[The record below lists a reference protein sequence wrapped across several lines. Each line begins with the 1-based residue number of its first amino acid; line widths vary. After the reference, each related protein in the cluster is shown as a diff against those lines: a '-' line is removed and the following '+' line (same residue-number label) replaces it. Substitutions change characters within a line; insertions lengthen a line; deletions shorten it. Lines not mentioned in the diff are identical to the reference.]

1 MFIGPRILLGGL
13 IFGRMFGGPIPG
25 GGTMPGGGKPPGG
38 GIPNGGI
45 PGGAIAPGGG
55 GIMPG
60 GNIPGGGTVPNWP
73 FFAPRSNAF
82 AKKKNKQHWM
92 NQKAS

>member
-1 MFIGPRILLGGL
+1 
-13 IFGRMFGGPIPG
+13 
-25 GGTMPGGGKPPGG
+25 MPGGGIPPGG
-38 GIPNGGI
+38 GMPNGGI
-45 PGGAIAPGGG
+45 PGGGIAPGG

-82 AKKKNKQHWM
+82 AKEKIEFHRVNKCSGFIPLAKYHCFDCLLV
-92 NQKAS
+92 